1 MMKTS
6 DVKFPNWLPR
16 WARPIPP
23 RLREARDLTAEVFG
37 ESLEAAR
44 RIPGWLHPDQAA
56 MVCHLAR
63 LCPDGPIVEIG
74 SFKGKST
81 VFIARAMKKT
91 NTLTAIDPHLLTYAG
106 DERDLDG
113 RYRNEVTSWD
123 DFQRTLHE
131 WKLQDTVDVIR
142 DYSHEVVKRWDAPIA
157 FLWIDGDHREES
169 VSRDIADWIDRVA
182 PGGFAGFHDTH
193 PGHAGHGGP
202 RKALEKAG
210 FLADH
215 GFETWLE
222 LRNAWFFRRR

>member
-1 MMKTS
+1 
-6 DVKFPNWLPR
+6 V
-16 WARPIPP
+16 RPIPP
-23 RLREARDLTAEVFG
+23 RLREARDFTDEVFG
-37 ESLEAAR
+37 ETLAAAR

-91 NTLTAIDPHLLTYAG
+91 NRLTAIDPHLLTYAG

-131 WKLQDTVDVIR
+131 WKLQDTVDVVR
-142 DYSHEVVKRWDAPIA
+142 DYSHEVVKRWNAPIA

-202 RKALEKAG
+202 RKALEKAR

>member
-1 MMKTS
+1 MKTS
-6 DVKFPNWLPR
+6 DVKFPSWLPR
-16 WARPIPP
+16 RVRPAPP
-23 RLREARDLTAEVFG
+23 RLREARAFTAGLLG

-63 LCPDGPIVEIG
+63 LCPDGRIVEIG

-81 VFIARAMKKT
+81 VFIARAMKTT
-91 NTLTAIDPHLLTYAG
+91 NSLTAIDPHLLTHAG

-113 RYRNEVTSWD
+113 RYRNEATSWD
-123 DFQRTLHE
+123 AFQETLRE
-131 WKLQDTVDVIR
+131 WKLRDAVEVIR
-142 DYSHEVVKRWDAPIA
+142 DYSHGVVERWSDPIA

-169 VSRDIADWIDRVA
+169 VSRDIADWIDFVV

-193 PGHAGHGGP
+193 PRHAGHGGP

-210 FLADH
+210 LLAGR

-222 LRNAWFFRRR
+222 LRNAWFFHRR